1 MRLVLAA
8 ALALAGCSGGG
19 EALNEVELDKAANQL
34 ANETDAMVNKQI
46 NAIDATRDKAEQVT
60 ENSSDNS
67 SGNSQ

>member
-1 MRLVLAA
+1 MRLILAA

-46 NAIDATRDKAEQVT
+46 NAIDATRDAAEQVA
-60 ENSSDNS
+60 ENGSGN